1 MAAHHYPDVCRFC
14 GEHNDVIVDLISSQ
28 LCDKLVKYF
37 PLKFDSTDSLPKVA
51 CTDCASIIQQT
62 EGFILKAQ
70 ETERNLLAKTGR
82 PQPANN
88 VLSPSEIRSLAS
100 KASQPKSADK
110 PSLSDVLQKLGSGLT
125 VKKVQTGDSKS
136 TDRNAQVSGVEQ
148 FLAMKMEVL
157 DDEVENI
164 PTEDLI
170 QYNDTDD
177 EDAQREAQ
185 TSFNNIVS
193 VNVKESHSDSEEW
206 HESYL
211 EEALSEEGDED
222 YTPTPLYSGK
232 RKPRTRRH
240 LPKPKP
246 RPRAPAAQSVV
257 INLKDPCHFV
267 CVTCKGKFS
276 SFEEL
281 QGHLDQSV
289 ACKKV
294 NSTCEVCGKVCANRK
309 MLSQHKLTHSERPQY
324 VCDQCGKVYS
334 NVFNLEN
341 HKSQVHGDETDFGYV
356 YKCCDLTFK
365 TRRELNEHTATHTKI
380 LNLLCDACGKSF
392 TSQKALKSHAM
403 SHTNIRPFSCD
414 MCQKAFRTKLL
425 LVQHA
430 HVHTG
435 VKAFNCDIC
444 EKAFAKKESL
454 RKHYKTHS
462 TEPVCWSSTGE
473 KLSVKPIQSMQQP
486 KQEELQTPQIPAMF
500 SGINMSF

>member
-1 MAAHHYPDVCRFC
+1 MAAHHYSDVCRFC
-14 GEHNDVIVDLISSQ
+14 GEQNDVIVDLISSQ
-28 LCDKLVKYF
+28 LSEKLVKYF
-37 PLKFDSTDSLPKVA
+37 PLKFDMSDSLPKVS
-51 CTDCASIIQQT
+51 CTSCASTIQET

-70 ETERNLLAKTGR
+70 ETERTLLQKASR
-82 PQPANN
+82 PQISNN
-88 VLSPSEIRSLAS
+88 VLSPAEIRSLAS
-100 KASQPKSADK
+100 KTPKPAEK
-110 PSLSDVLQKLGSGLT
+110 QSLTDVLQKLNGSCLT
-125 VKKVQTGDSKS
+125 VKKVHGGNATQG
-136 TDRNAQVSGVEQ
+136 RNANVSGVEQ
-148 FLAMKMEVL
+148 FLKMKMEVL
-157 DDEVENI
+157 DDEVEHI
-164 PTEDLI
+164 PTEDFV

-177 EDAQREAQ
+177 EEAQ
-185 TSFNNIVS
+185 KEAETSFNNIVS
-193 VNVKESHSDSEEW
+193 VNIKESHSDSEDW
-206 HESYL
+206 QESYL
-211 EEALSEEGDED
+211 EEALTDEDED
-222 YTPTPLYSGK
+222 YTPTALYSAK

-240 LPKPKP
+240 MPKPKPKP
-246 RPRAPAAQSVV
+246 RTAQSVV

-281 QGHLDQSV
+281 QGHLDQSE

-309 MLSQHKLTHSERPQY
+309 MLSQHKLTHSEKPQY

-365 TRRELNEHTATHTKI
+365 TRKELNEHTAQHTKV
-380 LNLLCDACGKSF
+380 LNLLCDSCGKSF
-392 TSQKALKSHAM
+392 TSHKALRSHAM
-403 SHTNIRPFSCD
+403 SHTNIRPFACD
-414 MCQKAFRTKLL
+414 MCDKAFRTKLL
-425 LVQHA
+425 LVQHS

-473 KLSVKPIQSMQQP
+473 KLAVKSLQSMKEEPQEQQP
-486 KQEELQTPQIPAMF
+486 PLMSQMPAMF
-500 SGINMSF
+500 GAINMSF